1 MPRVNE
7 SGSQEKKDVQTMAD
21 DDSAGNAVSVP
32 RFLLAAFA
40 SIVVLAISGVAVRVI
55 TLVVDVNGF
64 GIRMAHLEQVV
75 AGNSVKL
82 YQPRW
87 SAINQRD
94 YETQHQQEH
103 REARNEHR
111 TDVSSLRSECFASI
125 RETQR
130 RLEVHDTAG
139 AHVRADERLSKLE
152 KDMIALRKKHDRDTK

>member
-1 MPRVNE
+1 
-7 SGSQEKKDVQTMAD
+7 MAD
-21 DDSAGNAVSVP
+21 DESAGTTIPVP

-40 SIVVLAISGVAVRVI
+40 SIVVLAISGIGVRI
-55 TLVVDVNGF
+55 ISLVVDVNGQ

-87 SAINQRD
+87 SALNQRD

-111 TDVSSLRSECFASI
+111 SDISSLRSECFASI
-125 RETQR
+125 RATQR

-139 AHVRADERLSKLE
+139 AHVRADERLSKIE
-152 KDMIALRKKHDRDTK
+152 KDMIEIKKKHDRDTK